1 MQHQLPTVRR
11 AAQEMSNEVVCL
23 YTVSAIF
30 EIQVLDSQQRE
41 LCLQLLFYFKV
52 AQLTVTVLPVL
63 PSNLWLS

>member
-1 MQHQLPTVRR
+1 
-11 AAQEMSNEVVCL
+11 MSNKVVCL

-30 EIQVLDSQQRE
+30 GIQVLNSQQRE

>member
-1 MQHQLPTVRR
+1 MRHQLPTVRR

-23 YTVSAIF
+23 YTVSAIL

-41 LCLQLLFYFKV
+41 LCLELLFYFKV
-52 AQLTVTVLPVL
+52 AQLTVAVSPVL